1 MSVIFSTP
9 EEAVKYLTERQ
20 AQGYKCKMMGGFGR
34 YTVDCEYTFER
45 TEPIRS
51 VFQPPKEKVLPPG
64 QSSLTGEETGIKIS
78 KQEYLEQTKPPEI
91 SLELR
96 RYQRDAVDFAFTHR
110 RSIIEIPTSA
120 GKTVIALALVQ
131 QGLKVDPNGTILVI
145 VPTTA
150 LVTQWINVFREA
162 GVHATSVTGEEKAW
176 AQYTV
181 TTYQSAIL
189 HIDRTASYSIII
201 FDETHHLFAPE
212 FVQSL
217 YAILRSPYHRF
228 LIGLTATVRE
238 YGEAKL
244 LQNRYFPDVFSMS
257 IEEYRKTGYVPPIEV
272 NYRRVVFS
280 SKDMDEYQEYT
291 KKINNAIRYFGTGDY
306 DIWLRYAGGN
316 PNLESTIIART
327 AIKAR
332 ADRNRLLIENPEKME
347 VALGIVKGNPQP
359 TVVFV
364 DLVDTMER
372 LNTYF
377 RANGIASAVVSEAT
391 SSEERQKIFEGIQN
405 GSIGVLI
412 GGNAISEGLNL
423 PDLSNAILYDLYVRG
438 RRLYVQR
445 IGRIIRYKPGKKAKL
460 FVLYVA
466 GTVEE
471 ENLSTIQRE
480 IGEAIREVS

>member
-1 MSVIFSTP
+1 MPSFQTI
-9 EEAVKYLTERQ
+9 EEAQRYIAEQEAR
-20 AQGYKCKMMGGFGR
+20 GFKCRMIGSFEG
-34 YTVDCEYTFER
+34 YTVQCVYRFEG

-64 QSSLTGEETGIKIS
+64 QSSLTGTETGIKIS

-120 GKTVIALALVQ
+120 GKTLIALALIQ
-131 QGLKVDPNGTILVI
+131 RALQVDPNGTILVI

-150 LVTQWINVFREA
+150 LVSQWLDVFRQA
-162 GVHATSVTGEEKAW
+162 GVYATSVTGEEKAW

-181 TTYQSAIL
+181 TTYQSAIRN
-189 HIDRTASYSIII
+189 IDRTASYSIII

-238 YGEAKL
+238 YGEAKM
-244 LQNRYFPDVFSMS
+244 LQNRYFPDVFSMT
-257 IEEYRKTGYVPPIEV
+257 IEEYRRTGFVPPIEV
-272 NYRRVVFS
+272 YYRRVVFS

-306 DIWLRYAGGN
+306 DVWLRYASGD
-316 PNLESTIIART
+316 PSKESTIIARS

-347 VALGIVKGNPQP
+347 VALGIVRENPEP
-359 TVVFV
+359 TVIFV
-364 DLVDTMER
+364 DLVDVMNK
-372 LNTYF
+372 LSSYL
-377 RANGIASAVVSEAT
+377 RANGISSAVVSEET
-391 SSEERQKIFEGIQN
+391 PSDERIRIFRGIQDGTIRVLVG
-405 GSIGVLI
+405 GS
-412 GGNAISEGLNL
+412 AISEGLNL

-466 GTVEE
+466 GTIEE